1 MSRKFFYYLFFLLYN
16 GICCGQK
23 IRVFDSNT
31 KAPISFA
38 NFSLYNN
45 KTFIYGNYCSNKG
58 ELFIP
63 DGLLF
68 NKINISCIGYENLE
82 IYKKNIKNDTLLLTA
97 VVYPLNEV
105 VVKSNR
111 KEQFINLGYAK
122 SKRKTFLGASKGI
135 KICTYV
141 ENPYKETK
149 VIYSFLFK
157 IRNHNKDTKVGFK
170 LHLFEKD
177 TLTNT
182 PGKELLQ
189 QDIIIILDGNNKKI
203 TEHDVSSYNI
213 EFPAH
218 GAFIG
223 IEWLGI
229 LNELDSIFSG
239 VDTQNGSIELN
250 DDAKEFTTFERDR
263 FSFYPWE
270 NFERFKDKVKEYT
283 TFKNC
288 PTASFGL
295 KIYKD

>member
-1 MSRKFFYYLFFLLYN
+1 MNVLNSKTKTPVPFANYYLFLN
-16 GICCGQK
+16 ENI
-23 IRVFDSNT
+23 V
-31 KAPISFA
+31 KA
-38 NFSLYNN
+38 
-45 KTFIYGNYCSNKG
+45 GYCSEDG
-58 ELFIP
+58 EIYIP
-63 DGLLF
+63 KEVLYD
-68 NKINISCIGYENLE
+68 KIKLTSIGYENFEILE
-82 IYKKNIKNDTLLLTA
+82 KDIKDDTLLFIPA
-97 VVYPLNEV
+97 VYHL
-105 VVKSNR
+105 
-111 KEQFINLGYAK
+111 KEIEIIKNKTDELISLGYLK
-122 SKRKTFLGASKGI
+122 SKRKAWLSATKGR
-135 KICTYV
+135 KICTFID
-141 ENPYKETK
+141 NPFGKIK
-149 VIYSFLFK
+149 LVHSFLFK

-189 QDIIIILDGNNKKI
+189 QDIIIILEDNDKKI
-203 TEHDVSSYNI
+203 KEQDVSNYNI

-288 PTASFGL
+288 PTASFGIT
-295 KIYKD
+295 IYKD